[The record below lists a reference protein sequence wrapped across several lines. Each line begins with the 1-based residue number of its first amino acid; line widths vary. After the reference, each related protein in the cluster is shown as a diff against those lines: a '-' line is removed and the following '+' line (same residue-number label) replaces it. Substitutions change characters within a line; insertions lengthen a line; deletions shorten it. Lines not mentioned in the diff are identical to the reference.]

1 MTKGAEFVVY
11 SPYCMILVV
20 FKKCITVF
28 WKNLFSRLLMSSFV
42 LVASSAV
49 AFSQEVTDSVA
60 VFFRQ
65 GKSYFD
71 PAFRGND
78 ERVLEFAERINRVLE
93 DTTFV
98 VREVRYV
105 VGSSPEGS
113 IAINARLTKE
123 RTESVT
129 EWLKEH
135 IPFADSTLRVSSV
148 DEDWQGL
155 HKAVVNGAPFP
166 YSDEALAMINSIIDG
181 FASKRDLMQ
190 LRGGQPWAYMLKNYF
205 PSLRRF
211 MIRVTIDIRP
221 ELIEVEDT
229 VDIVQDT
236 LIVPVDSLSKDIL
249 EIEVIPEPEPV
260 VETEPE
266 TEPEPE
272 PEPVE
277 EPWVRKLTLKTN
289 MAGWAVAV
297 ANAGIE
303 IDIVK
308 NFSFHLPIY
317 YSGVDYFTSTVK
329 FRILALQPEFR
340 YYIPKVEG
348 LFVGAHFTMAYFNFA
363 VNGNY
368 RIQDRNGR
376 TPMLGGGVSLGYR
389 LHFRQNPRWGME
401 FALGAGAY
409 RFAYDRFVNEKNG
422 PLVNTVNKTY
432 IGPDNIAISF
442 TYDFDLPRKGAKK
455 AGEGE
460 K

>member
-1 MTKGAEFVVY
+1 MFR
-11 SPYCMILVV
+11 
-20 FKKCITVF
+20 
-28 WKNLFSRLLMSSFV
+28 KNLFSRLLMSAFV
-42 LVASSAV
+42 LTASAAVAS
-49 AFSQEVTDSVA
+49 SQEVTDSVA

-65 GKSYFD
+65 GKSDFD
-71 PAFRGND
+71 PAFRENGD
-78 ERVLEFAERINRVLE
+78 RVHEFADRINKVLE

-113 IAINARLTKE
+113 IAINACLTKA

-129 EWLKEH
+129 SWLKNH

-155 HKAVVNGAPFP
+155 RNAVVNGGGFQ
-166 YSDEALAMINSIIDG
+166 YSDEALTIIDDIIDG
-181 FASKRDLMQ
+181 VASKRELMQ

-205 PSLRRF
+205 PGLRRF
-211 MIRVTIDIRP
+211 MIKAYIDIRP

-229 VDIVQDT
+229 VEVIQDT
-236 LIVPVDSLSKDIL
+236 LIVPVDSLAKDIL
-249 EIEVIPEPEPV
+249 EVEVIQEPEPV
-260 VETEPE
+260 VEP
-266 TEPEPE
+266 EPEPE

-303 IDIVK
+303 IDIVE
-308 NFSFHLPIY
+308 NFSFHLPVY
-317 YSGVDYFTSTVK
+317 YSGVDYFTRTVK

-348 LFVGAHFTMAYFNFA
+348 LFLGAHFTMAYFNFA

-368 RIQDRNGR
+368 RIQDHSGR
-376 TPMLGGGVSLGYR
+376 TPMLGGGVSLGYK
-389 LHFRQNPRWGME
+389 LHFKKNPRWGME

-409 RFAYDRFVNEKNG
+409 RFDYDRYVNEKNG
-422 PLVNTVNKTY
+422 PYVDTINKTY
-432 IGPDNIAISF
+432 IGPDNFAISF

-455 AGEGE
+455 SEEG
-460 K
+460 KK